1 MFLATVGRPRY
12 GEHGE
17 VLWDGKIGIFPFTYE
32 AAAQRSSKNRPAGT
46 MEVKAIPIINRDV
59 MKEMLLN
66 QAAPRSLADLVL
78 AVTIAFEELSHDT
91 LNRVFLTLQG
101 VMGEVLQ
108 NKGGNQFK
116 IPHMNKTKMA
126 REGTLP
132 QNLGVSPEVY
142 HTAQVYLQGHVE
154 VPLPHLHMAIRKQFL
169 YQTSPGSV
177 LSFLNNSS
185 MAASSSE
192 APPPPDEQQQQP
204 PSQSPLPYK
213 TWVLKVPIHCQ
224 ACKRKV
230 KKVLHTVD
238 GVYITEIDE
247 REHKVTVT
255 GNVEA
260 DALIKKLLRSGKTAD
275 LWPPPENDKKSK
287 NRKNGDEE
295 EEEEDDGSEEDKE
308 GEKQPPAAT
317 HQKAAAAG
325 GATAVRFDLPP
336 HPAPSGDVPDKK
348 KKKNKKKKKKNKKHD
363 DAAGAAAAP
372 PCDGGAPANTGNE
385 AWMVGPPYYPHMYPP
400 PSYYLPPP
408 HHHHPLPPPQQQTA
422 YVVSYNNNNA
432 ATHPGGGTAAA
443 HYLAPPTYYT
453 RAEVRAMRCRPLD
466 SFEVLSDENPN
477 ACSII

>member
-1 MFLATVGRPRY
+1 
-12 GEHGE
+12 
-17 VLWDGKIGIFPFTYE
+17 
-32 AAAQRSSKNRPAGT
+32 
-46 MEVKAIPIINRDV
+46 
-59 MKEMLLN
+59 
-66 QAAPRSLADLVL
+66 
-78 AVTIAFEELSHDT
+78 
-91 LNRVFLTLQG
+91 
-101 VMGEVLQ
+101 
-108 NKGGNQFK
+108 
-116 IPHMNKTKMA
+116 
-126 REGTLP
+126 
-132 QNLGVSPEVY
+132 
-142 HTAQVYLQGHVE
+142 
-154 VPLPHLHMAIRKQFL
+154 
-169 YQTSPGSV
+169 
-177 LSFLNNSS
+177 

-295 EEEEDDGSEEDKE
+295 EEEEDDAGSEEDRE
-308 GEKQPPAAT
+308 EDKQPPAPA
-317 HQKAAAAG
+317 HQKAAAGG
-325 GATAVRFDLPP
+325 GATAVRFHLPP
-336 HPAPSGDVPDKK
+336 HPAPPGDGPDKK

-363 DAAGAAAAP
+363 DAAAP

-400 PSYYLPPP
+400 PSYY
-408 HHHHPLPPPQQQTA
+408 HPLPPPQQQTA

-466 SFEVLSDENPN
+466 SFEIVEGGILDEETRLVWLENCSNDEERHEKGNDEVAKAPAEQLGAGRSHGHSHSSTDDKTGQTKGTIARGIHICSASLSILSTYISKPVVTANVTKRDIGRTNNVKTIQLGDAHPDPSFDAPVDFDGDPSSTNLLVQNEGMYTFQ
-477 ACSII
+477 CGDYHCGR